1 VKFRETLTREKL
13 SSELIYSVRHSF
25 VEMRTTINRLDEKLS
40 FIHLLNVTLEMFSML
55 TQIYILIIYGNYE
68 FIKKFSGTLLF
79 SSVSNGLKLIGNCL
93 IHGMVHEEADKL
105 LSCLDDISISKSTKS
120 TFKEVT
126 ILLSMSRS
134 LKFGFSI
141 AGIMLFK
148 KTALTSVRKLF
159 DFSNFSYGLLKSH
172 LFIYFFLTDFQFRTD
187 I

>member
-13 SSELIYSVRHSF
+13 SSGLIYSVRHSF
-25 VEMRTTINRLDEKLS
+25 VEMRTTINGLDETFS
-40 FIHLLNVTLEMFSML
+40 FIHLLNVIFEMFSIL

-68 FIKKFSGTLLF
+68 FINKFSGTLLF

-105 LSCLDDISISKSTKS
+105 LSCLDDISISTSTRS
-120 TFKEVT
+120 TFKEV
-126 ILLSMSRS
+126 IIFMSMSRS

-141 AGIMLFK
+141 AGVMLFK

-159 DFSNFSYGLLKSH
+159 HFSNFSYGLLNSD
-172 LFIYFFLTDFQFRTD
+172 LIIYYFLTDFQFRID